1 MADKQKL
8 TKGKRAVPYSKKK
21 APAKKTANEE
31 PADEQYVDIDHDD
44 YTEKDWKVVPRPGR
58 EKGRRETVVPQP
70 SASALPFEVPEEEE
84 EVIEEGEIVPGVEGT
99 GTFHYSSLDELLD
112 SVEADSWFPCPIH
125 ITQVMEE
132 RKSKKETCTD
142 VFLRYSVSTCPV
154 FCPAQDYQ
162 KYYDLCRA
170 QGHDWFTLDR
180 IDRMVCEC
188 GRSPT
193 LSISMSEKNRNR
205 MYLRCAFRECDLFAW
220 WNTRPFKKTQE
231 ILMAHPE
238 GSH

>member
-1 MADKQKL
+1 MRSLRTNSMWTSTIMITPRKI
-8 TKGKRAVPYSKKK
+8 GKWFHVLGGKK
-21 APAKKTANEE
+21 A
-31 PADEQYVDIDHDD
+31 DE
-44 YTEKDWKVVPRPGR
+44 RL
-58 EKGRRETVVPQP
+58 VPQP
-70 SASALPFEVPEEEE
+70 SASALPYEVPEEEE
-84 EVIEEGEIVPGVEGT
+84 EEEVEEGEIVPGVEGT

-112 SVEADSWFPCPIH
+112 SMEADSWFPCPIH
-125 ITQVMEE
+125 ITQGMEE
-132 RKSKKETCTD
+132 RKSKKEPCTD
-142 VFLRYSVSTCPV
+142 VFLWCRVSTCPV

-162 KYYDLCRA
+162 KYYDLCHA

-205 MYLRCAFRECDLFAW
+205 KYLRCVFRECDLFTW